1 MSPPIGFSFNIPA
14 DCFADDC
21 RTVYNP
27 RFDQHPIRRAAAGTT
42 NLNSTRAC

>member
-27 RFDQHPIRRAAAGTT
+27 RFCHYRIRRMDTGIT
-42 NLNSTRAC
+42 NLNPT